1 MRNYILPHIYDTI
14 KVMKR
19 KFKFFLSL
27 LLLAISFSGVPFA
40 QSQEKIISGKV
51 EGTINPVTEQFIIR
65 LIEEGEK
72 EEAKAI
78 LILLDTPGGLE
89 ESMRN
94 IIKAILQSPLP
105 VISYVYPPGS
115 RAASAGSFIVMAS
128 HHAFMSPNTTI
139 GAAHPVT
146 VEGQEVGEKIVN
158 DLASFIRTLAE
169 TRGRNPEIAEKMGRE
184 SISFTEKEAQE
195 KGIIDGI
202 ARSPEEVVETLG
214 IKNPRIIEINMKGKE
229 KFLHFLLDPTL
240 AYLFLVIG
248 ALGIIFELSNPGAV
262 IPGVFGTI
270 LLLLSFYAFS
280 IFPINLAGILFI
292 VLGLFL
298 FLLDILVT
306 PGIGILTAGGAVALF
321 FGSLILFDVQG
332 GISVPLNVIITTVAC
347 VVAFFV
353 FALGMAIRAM
363 KKEVV
368 TGRESLI
375 GQVGIA
381 KEDLNPEGFITVEGE
396 LWWAKAE
403 SPIKKG
409 EKVVVSQKEGQ
420 TLIVKKEE

>member
-1 MRNYILPHIYDTI
+1 MRNYILPHLYGTI
-14 KVMKR
+14 KVMRR
-19 KFKFFLSL
+19 KIKFFLPL
-27 LLLAISFSGVPFA
+27 LLLVISFSGVTSA

-94 IIKAILQSPLP
+94 IVKAILQSPLP

-169 TRGRNPEIAEKMGRE
+169 TRGRNPEIAEKMVRE
-184 SISFTEKEAQE
+184 SISLTEKEAQE

>member
-1 MRNYILPHIYDTI
+1 I
-14 KVMKR
+14 V
-19 KFKFFLSL
+19 
-27 LLLAISFSGVPFA
+27 
-40 QSQEKIISGKV
+40 
-51 EGTINPVTEQFIIR
+51 
-65 LIEEGEK
+65 
-72 EEAKAI
+72 
-78 LILLDTPGGLE
+78 
-89 ESMRN
+89 
-94 IIKAILQSPLP
+94 KAILQSPLP

-169 TRGRNPEIAEKMGRE
+169 TRGRNPEIAEKMVRE
-184 SISFTEKEAQE
+184 SISLTEKEAQE

>member
-169 TRGRNPEIAEKMGRE
+169 TRGRNPEIAEKMVRE
-184 SISFTEKEAQE
+184 SISLTEKEAQE

-298 FLLDILVT
+298 FLLDILAT

>member
-169 TRGRNPEIAEKMGRE
+169 TRGRNPEIAEKMVRE
-184 SISFTEKEAQE
+184 SISLTEKEAQE

>member
-19 KFKFFLSL
+19 KIKFFLSL

-94 IIKAILQSPLP
+94 IVKAILQSPLP

-169 TRGRNPEIAEKMGRE
+169 TRGRNPEIAEKMVRE
-184 SISFTEKEAQE
+184 SISLTEKEAQE

-403 SPIKKG
+403 SPVKKG

>member
-1 MRNYILPHIYDTI
+1 MR
-14 KVMKR
+14 R
-19 KFKFFLSL
+19 KIKFFLPL
-27 LLLAISFSGVPFA
+27 LLLVISFSGVTSA

-94 IIKAILQSPLP
+94 IVKAILQSPLP

-128 HHAFMSPNTTI
+128 HHAFMRPNTTI

-169 TRGRNPEIAEKMGRE
+169 TRGRNPEIAEKMVRE
-184 SISFTEKEAQE
+184 SISLTEKEAQE